1 MAFQHCILRIAK
13 KRGFGPHVIGNA
25 KDVTY
30 GGVNMKSMDNV
41 PLIKKEEEAMNAAVR
56 LLKSQF
62 SVERVI
68 LFGSKARGDSS
79 EHSDIDLLLITSYPI
94 HWREEKA
101 MVEALFDLGMKYDVI
116 FSPLFASL
124 EEWER
129 GMFKEFPIYREII
142 EEGAIVP

>member
-1 MAFQHCILRIAK
+1 
-13 KRGFGPHVIGNA
+13 
-25 KDVTY
+25 
-30 GGVNMKSMDNV
+30 MKSLDNV
-41 PLIKKEEEAMNAAVR
+41 PLVKKEQEAMSAAVR

-62 SVERVI
+62 PVERVI
-68 LFGSKARGDSS
+68 LFGSKARGDSG
-79 EHSDIDLLLITSYPI
+79 EHSDIDLLLITSCPI

>member
-1 MAFQHCILRIAK
+1 
-13 KRGFGPHVIGNA
+13 
-25 KDVTY
+25 
-30 GGVNMKSMDNV
+30 MKSLDNV
-41 PLIKKEEEAMNAAVR
+41 SLIKKEQEAMNAAVR
-56 LLKSQF
+56 VLKSQF

-79 EHSDIDLLLITSYPI
+79 EHSDIDLLLITSHPI

-101 MVEALFDLGMKYDVI
+101 IVEALFDLGMKYDVI
-116 FSPLFASL
+116 FSPMFASL

-129 GMFKEFPIYREII
+129 GIFKEFPIYREIM

>member
-1 MAFQHCILRIAK
+1 
-13 KRGFGPHVIGNA
+13 
-25 KDVTY
+25 
-30 GGVNMKSMDNV
+30 MKSLDNV
-41 PLIKKEEEAMNAAVR
+41 PLIKKEQEAMNAAVR

-62 SVERVI
+62 SVKRVI
-68 LFGSKARGDSS
+68 LFGSKVRGDSS

-101 MVEALFDLGMKYDVI
+101 IVEALFDLGMKYDVI

-129 GMFKEFPIYREII
+129 GMFKEFPIYREIM